1 VILALSSDSAGVF
14 ATAVVRDYAPETRL
28 IARVNRAPNVARL
41 YQAGADFALSMGQVI
56 GQILAR
62 HLLGEDAVSVE
73 QHLKFAR
80 VAPGT
85 LSGSHPWRAGVRER
99 TNAAV
104 VAVERGGEVFVE
116 FEEGFRVQDDDVVF
130 VCGTVPSLDR
140 YVREFRAAPAGG
152 GRQDRATGDEQ
163 GSEPVGDP
171 P

>member
-1 VILALSSDSAGVF
+1 VILALSGDSAGVF

-28 IARVNRAPNVARL
+28 IARVNRATNVARL
-41 YQAGADFALSMGQVI
+41 YQAGADFARSMGRVI
-56 GQILAR
+56 EQILAR

-80 VAPGT
+80 VAPDT
-85 LSGSHPWRAGVRER
+85 LSGSHPWHAGVRER
-99 TNAAV
+99 TNAAA

-130 VCGTVPSLDR
+130 VCGTLPSLDLD
-140 YVREFRAAPAGG
+140 VREFRAAPADG
-152 GRQDRATGDEQ
+152 GRQTLAAGDDQ
-163 GSEPVGDP
+163 GFGPFRDP